1 MDRSPGTLVV
11 FGLALGGIVSTG
23 CDVLAGPSAELSADP
38 PAAFVELMDAVNDAR
53 AHPRMCGEQAF
64 GAAAPV
70 AWDGR
75 LELAAEGHT
84 LDMAA
89 HGVLAHV
96 GSDGSTVG
104 DRAPWAI
111 AFRARA
117 TIGDAWVRTS
127 RTPTGR
133 PPRS

>member
-1 MDRSPGTLVV
+1 MEHNPGALVAL
-11 FGLALGGIVSTG
+11 GLALGSLVSTG
-23 CDVLAGPSAELSADP
+23 CDVLAGPSAELHADP
-38 PAAFVELMDAVNDAR
+38 PPAFVELMEAVNDAR

-84 LDMAA
+84 IDMAS

-104 DRAPWAI
+104 DR
-111 AFRARA
+111 
-117 TIGDAWVRTS
+117 V
-127 RTPTGR
+127 
-133 PPRS
+133 